1 MLRVGSKMTRN
12 KNNTHDEA
20 LKDSKVDA
28 IAAIA
33 LIIITVMVAV
43 HWVSNQ

>member
-1 MLRVGSKMTRN
+1 MTDKQN
-12 KNNTHDEA
+12 HTPKEEIVA

-28 IAAIA
+28 IAAIT
-33 LIIITVMVAV
+33 LIAITVVIAV